1 MMRNVRQRTSHNR
14 LNAILTIGACGLTA
28 VLIGAAAAQTPA
40 TRGRSLINVQA
51 DSLRITVLYDNYV
64 HDSRLQTGWGFAA
77 LVEYGE
83 DVVLFD
89 TGADGPAL
97 LANLSALSI
106 DPRSIDAVVL
116 SHAHGDHTAGLE
128 ALLETGVRPIVYLH
142 PSFPEEFKQRIG
154 SLTTVVETEAGQ
166 YVSGRISTTGEVEGG
181 IPEQALIVETAR
193 GLVVVTGCAH
203 PGVAR
208 MIASAKS
215 LRGGSV
221 HLALGG
227 FHLLNMGPEQLR
239 ALTAE
244 FRQLGVEKVAPTH
257 CTGDPAIEMFAAQY
271 GDDFVPV
278 GAGLVIG
285 VEAAPGSGSR

>member
-1 MMRNVRQRTSHNR
+1 MRNVRQRTSHNR
-14 LNAILTIGACGLTA
+14 LNAILTIGVCGLA
-28 VLIGAAAAQTPA
+28 VALIGAAAAQTPA
-40 TRGRSLINVQA
+40 TRGSYEPHERA
-51 DSLRITVLYDNYV
+51 ESLRITVLYDNYV

-77 LVEYGE
+77 LLENGE
-83 DVVLFD
+83 HTVLFD

-128 ALLETGVRPIVYLH
+128 ALLETGVRPTVYVL
-142 PSFPEEFKQRIG
+142 PSFPEQFKRPIA
-154 SLTTVVETEAGQ
+154 SLTTVVEAEAGQ
-166 YVSGRISTTGEVEGG
+166 YIVDRISTTGELGG
-181 IPEQALIVETAR
+181 AIPEQALIVETAR

-239 ALTAE
+239 ALIAE
-244 FRQLGVEKVAPTH
+244 FRQLGVQKVAPTH
-257 CTGDPAIEMFAAQY
+257 CTGDTAIETFAAEY
-271 GDDFVPV
+271 GDNFIRAGV
-278 GAGLVIG
+278 GLVIS
-285 VEAAPGSGSR
+285 VEAIPTSGSR

>member
-1 MMRNVRQRTSHNR
+1 M
-14 LNAILTIGACGLTA
+14 AILRVGVCGLIVAT
-28 VLIGAAAAQTPA
+28 IGAAAAQTPA
-40 TRGRSLINVQA
+40 TPGRSGTNAQA

-77 LVEYGE
+77 LLEYAE
-83 DVVLFD
+83 HTVLFD

-116 SHAHGDHTAGLE
+116 SHAHADHAAGLE
-128 ALLETGVRPIVYLH
+128 ALFETGVRPTVYLL
-142 PSFPEEFKQRIG
+142 PSFPEQFKGRIA
-154 SLTTVVETEAGQ
+154 SLTTVIEAEAGQ
-166 YVSGRISTTGEVEGG
+166 QISDRISTTGEVEGG
-181 IPEQALIVETAR
+181 IPEQALIVETGR

-208 MIASAKS
+208 MVATAMS
-215 LRGGSV
+215 LRDGSL

-244 FRQLGVEKVAPTH
+244 FRRLGVEKVAPTH
-257 CTGDPAIEMFAAQY
+257 CTGDSAIELFAAEY
-271 GDDFVPV
+271 GEDFVRA
-278 GAGLVIG
+278 GAGLVIDM
-285 VEAAPGSGSR
+285 EASSASGNR